1 MRIRQVAAIGLC
13 LAVSLAFVPSAE
25 AAGPRSGPAVVNGT
39 PVSAAEVPW
48 QALIMVGRGG
58 QQALCSGALISPTT
72 IASVAHCLQGVGAGD
87 VKAWLGVSRMS
98 EARPGQALPIAGLVV
113 HPGYDPQSLANDIA
127 LIQLATPVDLAAGD
141 GRLIALPFGLDPA
154 TWPAA
159 GTPATISGWGAT
171 VTDGKESD
179 QLLRG
184 DVQVLAAPNAAC
196 GQYGPAFNA
205 SSLICG
211 GLPSGAVDTCQG
223 DSGGPFTVSVNGNP
237 VLAGLTS
244 NGVEC
249 ASAVY
254 PGLYTRLTTFL
265 PWIQQSTDVA
275 VAPPGQPAQVTA
287 VPNAGRMQ
295 VSWASPA
302 GPGSGSTVWTVT
314 AQPGGATCRTT
325 GSTCAVSGLRA
336 GAPATFTV
344 QGTGPWGTGPAGA
357 SAPVT
362 VATSQARRGG
372 SVTVRTVATWL
383 GLRGAARAVSRT
395 RGTCT
400 VKGPR
405 VRLNQTGTCTLI
417 VAAQGKRRVAVI
429 NVV

>member
-1 MRIRQVAAIGLC
+1 MC

-265 PWIQQSTDVA
+265 PWIQQSTDVGGRA
-275 VAPPGQPAQVTA
+275 ARPASPGHCRAECREDA
-287 VPNAGRMQ
+287 GELGIAGRTRLRIDR
-295 VSWASPA
+295 VDGDRSAWRGHLPDDRLDLCSLRAA
-302 GPGSGSTVWTVT
+302 GRGAGHLHGAGHRPMGHRSGRCIRTGDGRDLPGSARRLGHRAHRRRMAGAAGGS
-314 AQPGGATCRTT
+314 QGGA
-325 GSTCAVSGLRA
+325 VEPRA
-336 GAPATFTV
+336 A
-344 QGTGPWGTGPAGA
+344 
-357 SAPVT
+357 
-362 VATSQARRGG
+362 
-372 SVTVRTVATWL
+372 
-383 GLRGAARAVSRT
+383 
-395 RGTCT
+395 CT

-405 VRLNQTGTCTLI
+405 VRLNRTGTCTLI